1 MKGIGQ
7 NLNRFNQ
14 KSGVYTL
21 GVAILQVCLSTDS
34 RGLYDYPALRLNY
47 KELDERLNIVKNKY
61 PLGLYYL
68 LREMTE
74 RSVEHRPTFA
84 EL

>member
-47 KELDERLNIVKNKY
+47 KELD
-61 PLGLYYL
+61 
-68 LREMTE
+68 
-74 RSVEHRPTFA
+74 
-84 EL
+84 